1 MSYSKLIIAYCVE
14 NQYVVSKIAS
24 AIATRLP
31 VEKIVFDDKSGI
43 ETLKKEVAASPNA
56 PVLLLITDNFLKAE
70 TCMNEAL
77 GIVQEL
83 GNKKRLIPVVAD
95 GTYQKGDSGEYASV
109 PTSFERVSNVIQ
121 YMNYWQDKYLE
132 LRRMRPEDE
141 YAHAEKVR
149 VARGIST
156 DIGEMLRY
164 MRSIDYWVYDQLL
177 ARDFA
182 PLFTHLGVSV
192 PVRKEPSD
200 SIAIKY
206 TVQPPVE
213 SKPPS
218 ESKKPSEVSIPEP
231 SVQKAPTESKKT
243 EPIVV
248 KKPEMAPVEEPA
260 LVSMGNGI
268 YAEPMRNTSNGSPF
282 DKKDLESRFR
292 ELMNSGVD
300 SPSMLETLIDDI
312 KKQKKGEPAT
322 SNGSSNGNG
331 SMNGSAKPPAYTD
344 DNGKSLDTSPL
355 FEVKLNGNGKSNG
368 QNGHVVNNGSERKDA
383 EIKRLAAEQAE
394 KETLLAAAKTQ
405 KEAEEARVAKM
416 QQAEEAVRLAK
427 IQQVEEAA
435 RLAKIEQAEEVARLA
450 KIQQAEE
457 DARLAKMK
465 QEKAAAEARLKAEM
479 AAKTPIPRPPFAP
492 LENVP
497 TEEAIRLIQSGRAE
511 EGFFIFKNMLDK
523 NPKQS
528 DLRYQY
534 ASLLAQNM
542 RFGEAVKQLET
553 LVQNTPTHCDAYV
566 MLAYLAEQNKSYPT
580 SRTYLEKVVA
590 VNPDYPGIYYK
601 LGLLNNEHFKG
612 QRKNAGKY
620 FKEAFLRDPQN
631 ADAYYQH
638 AVIKLEVDGNY
649 ELAISHFEK
658 TLELNPR
665 HPKANFDLATAFYE
679 QDDKPNAFKFYQQA
693 CLVNP
698 IYKTDYND
706 EIFKYEIPIT
716 ALAEVHNPN
725 ADKVVLITGATSGIG
740 RATAEVFARNGFKL
754 ILTGR
759 REDRL
764 EEIKNEF
771 TEEHRNLI
779 QTLNFDVR
787 NLDAV
792 KKAIA
797 TLEPEWRNVDILIN
811 NAGLAK
817 GLSPIHEGDVEDWN
831 AMIDTNIKGLLYVT
845 RAIAPYMVQR
855 KKGHII
861 NICSTAGKEV
871 SPNGNVFA
879 ATKHAVDALTKAM
892 RLDLY
897 KHSVRVSQVAPGH
910 VEDTEHALTRHKG
923 NAEKAGKM
931 YADFQALKAA
941 DVAEAIYFI
950 VTRPE
955 YVNIQDIMLMGT
967 QQATNHFID
976 RSGRKE
982 V

>member
-43 ETLKKEVAASPNA
+43 ETLKKEVIASPNA
-56 PVLLLITDNFLKAE
+56 PVLLLITDNFLKSE
-70 TCMNEAL
+70 NCMNDAL
-77 GIVQEL
+77 GVVQDL
-83 GNKKRLIPVVAD
+83 GQKKRLIPVVAD
-95 GTYQKGDSGEYASV
+95 GTYQKADSGEYMSV

-149 VARGIST
+149 VSRGIST

-164 MRSIDYWVYDQLL
+164 MRSIDYWAYDQLL

-182 PLFTHLGVSV
+182 PLFTHLNVSV
-192 PVRKEPSD
+192 PVRKEPVD
-200 SIAIKY
+200 NVAIKY
-206 TVQPPVE
+206 TTQ
-213 SKPPS
+213 PPS
-218 ESKKPSEVSIPEP
+218 ESKKPADVVIPEP
-231 SVQKAPTESKKT
+231 SVQKAPSESKKNEPSGAKKPELVLAD

-248 KKPEMAPVEEPA
+248 A
-260 LVSMGNGI
+260 NGV
-268 YAEPMRNTSNGSPF
+268 YAEPMNHPASSNGNGVHF
-282 DKKDLESRFR
+282 DKKDLEVRFR

-300 SPSMLETLIDDI
+300 SPSMLETLIEDI
-312 KKQKKGEPAT
+312 KLQKKGEPAT
-322 SNGSSNGNG
+322 MNGTPKSNGKEEVVSE
-331 SMNGSAKPPAYTD
+331 
-344 DNGKSLDTSPL
+344 NGKTVDVSHL
-355 FEVKLNGNGKSNG
+355 FDVKPNGNGKSNG
-368 QNGHVVNNGSERKDA
+368 HPVNGKTPAVNGSERKDA
-383 EIKRLAAEQAE
+383 EIKRLAAEQA
-394 KETLLAAAKTQ
+394 K
-405 KEAEEARVAKM
+405 KEAEEARLIKIKKEE
-416 QQAEEAVRLAK
+416 EEARLAK
-427 IQQVEEAA
+427 AKKEAEEA
-435 RLAKIEQAEEVARLA
+435 RLAKIRKEEEEARLA
-450 KIQQAEE
+450 KAKKEE
-457 DARLAKMK
+457 
-465 QEKAAAEARLKAEM
+465 EARLKAEM
-479 AAKTPIPRPPFAP
+479 AAKIPVAPPVAIPRPPFAP
-492 LENVP
+492 LENAP
-497 TEEAIRLIQSGRAE
+497 TEDAVRLIQNGRAE
-511 EGFFIFKNMLDK
+511 EGFFIFKKMLDK
-523 NPKQS
+523 NPKNG

-534 ASLLAQNM
+534 ATLLSQNM
-542 RFGEAVKQLET
+542 RFAESIKQLEI
-553 LVQNTPTHCDAYV
+553 LIQYNPTHCDAYV
-566 MLAYLAEQNKSYPT
+566 MLAYLAEQQKSYPMA
-580 SRTYLEKVVA
+580 RTYLEKVVA

-620 FKEAFLRDPQN
+620 FREAFQRDPQN

-649 ELAISHFEK
+649 ELAIAHFEK

-679 QDDKPNAFKFYQQA
+679 QDDKPNAFKYYQQA
-693 CLVNP
+693 CFVNP
-698 IYKTDYND
+698 IYKTEYND
-706 EIFKYEIPIT
+706 EIFKYEIPVT
-716 ALAEVHNPN
+716 AIAEEHNPN

-740 RATAEVFARNGFKL
+740 KATAAVFARNGFKL

-764 EEIKNEF
+764 DEIKNGF
-771 TEEHRNLI
+771 AEEHKNQI

-792 KKAIA
+792 KKAVA
-797 TLEPEWRNVDILIN
+797 SLDPEWRNVDILIN

-861 NICSTAGKEV
+861 NICATAGKEV
-871 SPNGNVFA
+871 APNGNVFA

-910 VEDTEHALTRHKG
+910 VEDTEHSLTRHNG
-923 NAEKAGKM
+923 DAEKAGKV
-931 YADFQALKAA
+931 YSDFQALKAV

-967 QQATNHFID
+967 QQASNNFID

-982 V
+982 

>member
-43 ETLKKEVAASPNA
+43 ETLKKEVIASPNA
-56 PVLLLITDNFLKAE
+56 PVLLLITDNFLKSE
-70 TCMNEAL
+70 NCMNDAL
-77 GIVQEL
+77 GVVQDL
-83 GNKKRLIPVVAD
+83 GHKKRLIPVVAD
-95 GTYQKGDSGEYASV
+95 GTYQKSDSGEYMSV

-164 MRSIDYWVYDQLL
+164 MRSIDYWAYDQLL

-182 PLFTHLGVSV
+182 PLFTHLGVSA
-192 PVRKEPSD
+192 PVRKEPVD
-200 SIAIKY
+200 SIAVKY
-206 TVQPPVE
+206 TVQ
-213 SKPPS
+213 PPS
-218 ESKKPSEVSIPEP
+218 ESKKPADVVVPEP
-231 SVQKAPTESKKT
+231 SVQKAPSESKKNEPAVAKQPELVMAD

-248 KKPEMAPVEEPA
+248 A
-260 LVSMGNGI
+260 NGV
-268 YAEPMRNTSNGSPF
+268 YAEPMHSVSSNGNGANF
-282 DKKDLESRFR
+282 DKKDLELRFR

-300 SPSMLETLIDDI
+300 SPSMLETLIEDI
-312 KKQKKGEPAT
+312 KLQKKGEPAT
-322 SNGSSNGNG
+322 MNGASKSNGKEDVVSE
-331 SMNGSAKPPAYTD
+331 
-344 DNGKSLDTSPL
+344 NGKTVDVSHL
-355 FEVKLNGNGKSNG
+355 FDVKPNGNGNGKANG
-368 QNGHVVNNGSERKDA
+368 QNGHAKTPVAPPAVNGSERKDA

-394 KETLLAAAKTQ
+394 KEALLAASKAK
-405 KEAEEARVAKM
+405 KDAEEAR
-416 QQAEEAVRLAK
+416 LIK
-427 IQQVEEAA
+427 IKKDEDEA
-435 RLAKIEQAEEVARLA
+435 RLAKAKKDAEEARLA
-450 KIQQAEE
+450 KVKKEADE
-457 DARLAKMK
+457 ARLATAKK
-465 QEKAAAEARLKAEM
+465 EVEARLKAEM
-479 AAKTPIPRPPFAP
+479 AAKAAQPAIPRPPFAP
-492 LENVP
+492 LENAP
-497 TEEAIRLIQSGRAE
+497 TEEAVRLIQNGRAE
-511 EGFFIFKNMLDK
+511 EGFFIFKKLLDK
-523 NPKQS
+523 NPKNS

-534 ASLLAQNM
+534 ATLLSQNM
-542 RFGEAVKQLET
+542 RFAEAVKQLEL
-553 LVQNTPTHCDAYV
+553 LVQLNPTHCDAYV
-566 MLAYLAEQNKSYPT
+566 MLAYLAEQQKSYPMA
-580 SRTYLEKVVA
+580 RTYLEKVVA
-590 VNPDYPGIYYK
+590 VNPDYAGIYYK

-620 FKEAFLRDPQN
+620 FREAFQRDPQN

-649 ELAISHFEK
+649 ELAIAHFEK

-679 QDDKPNAFKFYQQA
+679 QDDKPNAFKYYQQA
-693 CLVNP
+693 CFVNP
-698 IYKTDYND
+698 IYKTEYND
-706 EIFKYEIPIT
+706 EIFKYEVPMAAI
-716 ALAEVHNPN
+716 AEEHNPN

-740 RATAEVFARNGFKL
+740 KATAAVFARNGFKL

-764 EEIKNEF
+764 DEIKNGF
-771 TEEHRNLI
+771 TEEYKNQI

-792 KKAIA
+792 KKAVA
-797 TLEPEWRNVDILIN
+797 SLDPEWRNVDILIN

-871 SPNGNVFA
+871 APNGNVFA

-910 VEDTEHALTRHKG
+910 VEDTEHSLTRHNG
-923 NAEKAGKM
+923 DAEKAGKV
-931 YADFQALKAA
+931 YSDFQALKAA

-967 QQATNHFID
+967 QQASNNFID

-982 V
+982 

>member
-24 AIATRLP
+24 TIATRLP

-43 ETLKKEVAASPNA
+43 ETLKKEVIASPNA
-56 PVLLLITDNFLKAE
+56 PVLLLITDNFLKSE
-70 TCMNEAL
+70 NCMNDAL
-77 GIVQEL
+77 GVVQEL
-83 GNKKRLIPVVAD
+83 GQKKRLIPVVAD
-95 GTYQKGDSGEYASV
+95 GTYQKADSGEYMTV

-164 MRSIDYWVYDQLL
+164 MRSIDYWAYDQLL
-177 ARDFA
+177 ARDFG
-182 PLFTHLGVSV
+182 PLFIHLGVSA
-192 PVRKEPSD
+192 PVRKEPVD
-200 SIAIKY
+200 NTAIKY
-206 TVQPPVE
+206 TAQPPIE
-213 SKPPS
+213 TKPPS
-218 ESKKPSEVSIPEP
+218 ESKKPADAVIPEP
-231 SVQKAPTESKKT
+231 SVQKAPVEIKKV
-243 EPIVV
+243 EPTVA
-248 KKPEMAPVEEPA
+248 KKPELAPAEEPA
-260 LVSMGNGI
+260 LISVGNGI
-268 YAEPMRNTSNGSPF
+268 YAEPMRNSSSNGNGSISTF
-282 DKKDLESRFR
+282 DKKDLEVRFR
-292 ELMNSGVD
+292 ELINNGVD
-300 SPSMLETLIDDI
+300 SPSILETLIDDI
-312 KKQKKGEPAT
+312 KKQKKAEPAT
-322 SNGSSNGNG
+322 
-331 SMNGSAKPPAYTD
+331 MNGASKPSSKEDAISE
-344 DNGKSLDTSPL
+344 NGKSVDVSHL
-355 FEVKLNGNGKSNG
+355 FDGKQNGSNNGKV
-368 QNGHVVNNGSERKDA
+368 NGHNGYAKTPVTMPTNNGAERKDA
-383 EIKRLAAEQAE
+383 EIKRLASEEAE
-394 KETLLAAAKTQ
+394 KEALLAAKAKKDAEDLRLAKAKQ
-405 KEAEEARVAKM
+405 EEATRLERAKK
-416 QQAEEAVRLAK
+416 EEAVRLERAK
-427 IQQVEEAA
+427 KEEEA
-435 RLAKIEQAEEVARLA
+435 RLAKA
-450 KIQQAEE
+450 
-457 DARLAKMK
+457 K
-465 QEKAAAEARLKAEM
+465 QEEEARLKAEM
-479 AAKTPIPRPPFAP
+479 ASKPPIPRPPFAP

-497 TEEAIRLIQSGRAE
+497 TADAVRLIQNGRAE

-523 NPKQS
+523 NPKNS

-534 ASLLAQNM
+534 ASLLSQNM
-542 RFGEAVKQLET
+542 RFSEAMKQLEI
-553 LVQNTPTHCDAYV
+553 LIQHNPTHCDAYV
-566 MLAYLAEQNKSYPT
+566 MLAYLAEQQKSYPMA
-580 SRTYLEKVVA
+580 RTYLEKVVSI
-590 VNPDYPGIYYK
+590 NPDYPGIYYK

-620 FKEAFLRDPQN
+620 FKEAFQRDPQN

-649 ELAISHFEK
+649 ELAIAHFEK
-658 TLELNPR
+658 TLELNSR

-679 QDDKPNAFKFYQQA
+679 QDDKPNAFKYYQQA
-693 CLVNP
+693 CFVNP
-698 IYKTDYND
+698 IYKTEYND
-706 EIFKYEIPIT
+706 EIFKYEMPVAAI
-716 ALAEVHNPN
+716 AEVHNPN
-725 ADKVVLITGATSGIG
+725 SDKVVLITGATSGIG
-740 RATAEVFARNGFKL
+740 RATAAVFARNGFKL

-759 REDRL
+759 RDDRL
-764 EEIKNEF
+764 DEIKNSF
-771 TEEHRNLI
+771 EEEYKNQI

-792 KKAIA
+792 KKAVA
-797 TLEPEWRNVDILIN
+797 SLDPEWRNVDILIN

-831 AMIDTNIKGLLYVT
+831 TMIDTNIKGLLYVT

-910 VEDTEHALTRHKG
+910 VEDTDHALTRYNG
-923 NAEKAGKM
+923 DTEKASKLFS
-931 YADFQALKAA
+931 DFQALKAA

-967 QQATNHFID
+967 QQANNNLID

-982 V
+982 